1 MSNTVI
7 ASLPPIVS
15 GDGIFTVN
23 PVVPTADANPVAG
36 TGLFEPTADDPSTS
50 YSYPL
55 MDPAK
60 LIGTGSQPYMNIAL
74 PAYISTL
81 YTNVFK
87 VNTNLKNSI
96 STAAVNNREY
106 PTSYAVQQYVQSQ
119 IAGTQLIN
127 GSGSNNTYVVNTT
140 MANTLI
146 QTAIA
151 IAQGFSYVRAS
162 DSAIKSISLFWMDTV
177 ANAPRNGASKTVM
190 FSVSDYLTT
199 EEGEISGNLAF
210 LYAGNSSHF
219 LHLGVQYKYYQFVCR
234 GDFLDFI
241 QSYNS
246 TTSSWEWIV
255 KDSLGVFSNAITIAS
270 GISDNA
276 GSTMPLPTTGITL
289 AV

>member
-1 MSNTVI
+1 MSNNVI
-7 ASLPPIVS
+7 ASLPLTVT
-15 GDGIFTVN
+15 GDGLFAVTQ
-23 PVVPTADANPVAG
+23 VVPNASG
-36 TGLFEPTADDPSTS
+36 GLFSPMDGVSPSTS

-60 LIGTGSQPYMNIAL
+60 VIGTVGQPYMNVAL
-74 PAYISTL
+74 PAYITTL
-81 YTNVFK
+81 YE
-87 VNTNLKNSI
+87 NTYKINENLKNSI
-96 STAAVNNREY
+96 STSAVDNREY

-119 IAGTQLIN
+119 VSGTQLIN

-140 MANTLI
+140 VSNTLI

-151 IAQGFSYVRAS
+151 IAQGFSYVV
-162 DSAIKSISLFWMDTV
+162 DSAIKSISLFWMDTGV
-177 ANAPRNGASKTVM
+177 NAPRNGANKTVM

-199 EEGEISGNLAF
+199 EEGAISGNLAF
-210 LYAGNSSHF
+210 LYAGDSSHF
-219 LHLGVQYKYYQFVCR
+219 LHLGVLYKYYQFVCR

-246 TTSSWEWIV
+246 TTSSWEWLV

-276 GSTMPLPTTGITL
+276 GSEMPQPLTGLTL